1 MSHAFS
7 GLLGGGKSSPTIYIA
22 PSTAPTLSQSV
33 QPTIAPTAPSASS
46 PGGGA
51 QTPSFL
57 GGAVLPPSP
66 GGGQSRGKALLGS

>member
-7 GLLGGGKSSPTIYIA
+7 GLFGGGKSSPTIYIA
-22 PSTAPTLSQSV
+22 PSAAPTVQSSLSPTAQPV
-33 QPTIAPTAPSASS
+33 QPSS
-46 PGGGA
+46 PSGG

-66 GGGQSRGKALLGS
+66 GGGQSQGKALLGS